1 MSEEI
6 LLNRMYAGNY
16 LNDDYNIGHEVI
28 NLFKDDKGRNYI
40 YVMSAGDYGPKHFGK
55 IKDILLVRGINQ
67 HCLEILAKANNL
79 EPVLKFPPKY
89 TAYNHLSK
97 QNKESKE
104 KVEMRHNI
112 NKEQKEYI
120 DKENITY
127 GGIKLYNIYKNNITE
142 YRNMSIYITFKA
154 NNFKL
159 PKKPIYLV
167 NKESKNE
174 NEFYI
179 KRKRLSGQALCTY
192 CSSDTDKDNYKIL
205 KDIINNTALW
215 NKENNSQQIPKE
227 YNNDDGKQFFLKILR
242 KEYDE
247 LAYSNMFEYF
257 LSSDKNLFKKFL
269 TTILKINSKGNI
281 TIKRELKNIDI
292 LIYDDFNVIVIE
304 NKIKSGINGK
314 KYDIYGKYQQN
325 QLDKYKKYIEKNFK
339 DKKHYFYIFAPN
351 YNHLSNEKSLKD
363 YKVINYE
370 KLYKFFEKEKDNV
383 NIYKPYYDE
392 FLKALEIHTKP
403 INNNHFEIMLERMIK
418 TIKVIKK

>member
-1 MSEEI
+1 MEEEI

-40 YVMSAGDYGPKHFGK
+40 YVMSAGDYGQKHFGK

-67 HCLEILAKANNL
+67 NCLEILAKANNL

-89 TAYNHLSK
+89 TAYNPLSE

-112 NKEQKEYI
+112 NKKQKEYI

-142 YRNMSIYITFKA
+142 YKNMSIYITFKA

-159 PKKPIYLV
+159 PKKTIYLV
-167 NKESKNE
+167 NKKSQNE
-174 NEFYI
+174 NEFHI

-192 CSSDTDKDNYKIL
+192 CSNNTDKDNYKIL
-205 KDIINNTALW
+205 KDIINDTTLW
-215 NKENNSQQIPKE
+215 DKQNNSQQIPKE
-227 YNNDDGKQFFLKILR
+227 YNDNSKQFFLKILR

-269 TTILKINSKGNI
+269 KDILRINSKGNI
-281 TIKRELKNIDI
+281 TIKRELTNIDI
-292 LIYDDFNVIVIE
+292 LIYDDSNVIVIE

-325 QLDKYKKYIEKNFK
+325 QLDEYKKY
-339 DKKHYFYIFAPN
+339 
-351 YNHLSNEKSLKD
+351 
-363 YKVINYE
+363 V
-370 KLYKFFEKEKDNV
+370 
-383 NIYKPYYDE
+383 
-392 FLKALEIHTKP
+392 
-403 INNNHFEIMLERMIK
+403 
-418 TIKVIKK
+418 